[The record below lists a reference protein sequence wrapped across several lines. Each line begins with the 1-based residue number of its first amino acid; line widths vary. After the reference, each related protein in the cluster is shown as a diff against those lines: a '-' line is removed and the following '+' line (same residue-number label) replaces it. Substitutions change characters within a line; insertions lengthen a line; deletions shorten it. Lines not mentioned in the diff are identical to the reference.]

1 MSEMTAS
8 KRETLSKLLAK
19 VSNAQAIC
27 MLAPGAFYQDCGHNV
42 DILQDE
48 QVRKIL
54 RNIDIAEKSL
64 YQALNLPIVSKLVG
78 LAAS

>member
-1 MSEMTAS
+1 MFKMTA
-8 KRETLSKLLAK
+8 KRRNDLSKLLAK

-27 MLAPGAFYQDCGHNV
+27 MLAPGSFYRDCDHDV

-54 RNIDIAEKSL
+54 NNIDVAEKLL
-64 YQALNLPIVSKLVG
+64 YETLNLPIVAELVG